1 MVTNLPHMEELH
13 QLRGGGITGELSADL
28 GERIRSSK
36 TWAEWSPG
44 LVAAIQESLRRWTAL
59 AKSSGGSVGV
69 KKMDLES
76 WKKHVLNQHQP
87 FRRDCRRC
95 MELMGRDSPHHRT
108 SGDRASHVL
117 TMDIVGPLPSGDD
130 VGWAPGNGIPPKVKY
145 MMVATV
151 ALPKLEREKG
161 DQKDPEVEM
170 DEAPEGDLF
179 SRQAEAGEGEA
190 EENQGG
196 DQKAAEE
203 LNQKWLE
210 HAKRLSEPVGVQP
223 AELSA
228 PCNMEINCHSVFGKS
243 TGDGKTS

>member
-1 MVTNLPHMEELH
+1 MDLPLVASPAWTDQADRRRPTLSNCVKIERWISFDQGRTGHSRRKPTSLVTNLPHMEELH

-59 AKSSGGSVGV
+59 AKSSGDSVGV

-95 MELMGRDSPHHRT
+95 MELMGRDSPHHRM

-117 TMDIVGPLPSGDD
+117 TMDIVTFQRIS
-130 VGWAPGNGIPPKVKY
+130 
-145 MMVATV
+145 
-151 ALPKLEREKG
+151 
-161 DQKDPEVEM
+161 
-170 DEAPEGDLF
+170 
-179 SRQAEAGEGEA
+179 
-190 EENQGG
+190 
-196 DQKAAEE
+196 
-203 LNQKWLE
+203 
-210 HAKRLSEPVGVQP
+210 
-223 AELSA
+223 
-228 PCNMEINCHSVFGKS
+228 
-243 TGDGKTS
+243 

>member
-1 MVTNLPHMEELH
+1 
-13 QLRGGGITGELSADL
+13 
-28 GERIRSSK
+28 
-36 TWAEWSPG
+36 
-44 LVAAIQESLRRWTAL
+44 
-59 AKSSGGSVGV
+59 
-69 KKMDLES
+69 
-76 WKKHVLNQHQP
+76 
-87 FRRDCRRC
+87 
-95 MELMGRDSPHHRT
+95 
-108 SGDRASHVL
+108 
-117 TMDIVGPLPSGDD
+117 MDIVGPLPSGDD

-161 DQKDPEVEM
+161 DQKDPAVEM

-210 HAKRLSEPVGVQP
+210 HAKRLSEPVGVQNLTMVEP
-223 AELSA
+223 LASRHQSDVARVAARLYSRYRA
-228 PCNMEINCHSVFGKS
+228 LGVGVFEDPHGSRNSLFIPTLPSLVS
-243 TGDGKTS
+243 THWGMANPYWRGRRPQ

>member
-1 MVTNLPHMEELH
+1 MDLPLVASPAWTDQADRRRATLSNCVKIERWISFDQGRTGHSRRKPTSLVTNLPHMEELH

-28 GERIRSSK
+28 GVRIRSSK

-130 VGWAPGNGIPPKVKY
+130 VGWAPGNGIPP
-145 MMVATV
+145 
-151 ALPKLEREKG
+151 
-161 DQKDPEVEM
+161 
-170 DEAPEGDLF
+170 
-179 SRQAEAGEGEA
+179 
-190 EENQGG
+190 
-196 DQKAAEE
+196 
-203 LNQKWLE
+203 
-210 HAKRLSEPVGVQP
+210 
-223 AELSA
+223 
-228 PCNMEINCHSVFGKS
+228 I
-243 TGDGKTS
+243 